1 MIDHRVYLKIY
12 SIGEMLF
19 SLLRGA
25 YFFFRPF
32 GIKLENGDSVW
43 AEKAQTCQDGS
54 DLSHFIFN
62 FQPALR

>member
-1 MIDHRVYLKIY
+1 M
-12 SIGEMLF
+12 SF
-19 SLLRGA
+19 ALLRGA
-25 YFFFRPF
+25 YFFFHPF

-62 FQPALR
+62 SQPALI